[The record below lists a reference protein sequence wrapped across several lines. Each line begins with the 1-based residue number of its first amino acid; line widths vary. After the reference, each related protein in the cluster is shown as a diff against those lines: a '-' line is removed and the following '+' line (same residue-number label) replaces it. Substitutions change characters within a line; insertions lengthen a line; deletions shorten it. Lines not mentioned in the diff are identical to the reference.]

1 VNAALSLWTT
11 SSSRCATARPDPEAQ
26 MRSAAGALISSL
38 FGGQQAEQD
47 RVATRAL
54 ERDMR
59 PKDALTG
66 EPAPLGNAL

>member
-1 VNAALSLWTT
+1 
-11 SSSRCATARPDPEAQ
+11 